1 MTANLSMVSNI
12 DVSAISLS
20 VVGAASNNLSLEYY
34 QEGSYMMGAI
44 IGYLALLVAGL
55 SLLLFALG
63 YFGSKLQ
70 SLEAVAVV
78 QVAALLLMT
87 LENMSPAY
95 ENMTNLTYSLGITPI
110 TRE

>member
-1 MTANLSMVSNI
+1 
-12 DVSAISLS
+12 
-20 VVGAASNNLSLEYY
+20 
-34 QEGSYMMGAI
+34 MMGTI
-44 IGYLALLVAGL
+44 VGYLASLVAGC
-55 SLLLFALG
+55 SLILFALG

-95 ENMTNLTYSLGITPI
+95 
-110 TRE
+110 

>member
-1 MTANLSMVSNI
+1 MST
-12 DVSAISLS
+12 
-20 VVGAASNNLSLEYY
+20 
-34 QEGSYMMGAI
+34 I

-87 LENMSPAY
+87 LENMGP
-95 ENMTNLTYSLGITPI
+95 TY
-110 TRE
+110 

>member
-1 MTANLSMVSNI
+1 MASNV
-12 DVSAISLS
+12 DVPAISLS
-20 VVGAASNNLSLEYY
+20 MVGAASNNLSLELYE
-34 QEGSYMMGAI
+34 EGSYLMGVI

-87 LENMSPAY
+87 LENMGP
-95 ENMTNLTYSLGITPI
+95 TY
-110 TRE
+110 

>member
-1 MTANLSMVSNI
+1 MTANLSMASKI
-12 DVSAISLS
+12 DVPTVALS
-20 VVGAASNNLSLEYY
+20 IQGVASNNLSLEYY
-34 QEGSYMMGAI
+34 EEGSYTLGNI

-87 LENMSPAY
+87 LENMGP
-95 ENMTNLTYSLGITPI
+95 TY
-110 TRE
+110 